1 MIVTWAGVVFG
12 IAALLLKLFTY
23 FGSNILKQKI
33 IFGLLFIALMSVTT
47 ICGAQDLVLHLSFD
61 ELAGDVVKDLSEFGN
76 DATFNKGNPKLI
88 DGVFGK
94 AMEFD
99 GKTAAE
105 IDDSPSLDI
114 VDAITIEFWALVK
127 GGEAIQSGVEKGAA
141 WVSGLYNLAAL
152 YNGGTILQFFDLPEP
167 CNDDNIGPSI
177 QDGEWHFL
185 AGTWDGN
192 DIKLYIDGELEAE
205 MPCKGKLI
213 PNNDPLF
220 IGARGAS
227 QRFLTGALDEVK
239 VYNYALTK
247 DELLQDMETPVPS
260 AVDAH
265 DKLATFWGRLK
276 TD

>member
-1 MIVTWAGVVFG
+1 MLGG
-12 IAALLLKLFTY
+12 K
-23 FGSNILKQKI
+23 ILKQYT
-33 IFGLLFIALMSVTT
+33 IFGLLVFTLISIVM
-47 ICGAQDLVLHLSFD
+47 ICEAQDLVLHLSFD
-61 ELAGDVVKDLSEFGN
+61 KLEGKVVKDMSEFGN

-88 DGVFGK
+88 EGVFGQ

-99 GKTAAE
+99 GKTAGE
-105 IDDSPSLDI
+105 IADSASLDI

-127 GGEAIQSGVEKGAA
+127 GGEAIQSGVEKGTA

-185 AGTWDGN
+185 AGTWDGD
-192 DIKLYIDGELEAE
+192 DILLYIDGELEAE
-205 MPCKGKLI
+205 MPCKGKLK
-213 PNNDPLF
+213 PNDESLY
-220 IGARGAS
+220 IGARGGS
-227 QRFLTGALDEVK
+227 QRFLTGALDEIK

-247 DELLQDMETPVPS
+247 AELLADMAAPVTLH
-260 AVDAH
+260 VDPV
-265 DKLATFWGRLK
+265 DKLATVWSRLK